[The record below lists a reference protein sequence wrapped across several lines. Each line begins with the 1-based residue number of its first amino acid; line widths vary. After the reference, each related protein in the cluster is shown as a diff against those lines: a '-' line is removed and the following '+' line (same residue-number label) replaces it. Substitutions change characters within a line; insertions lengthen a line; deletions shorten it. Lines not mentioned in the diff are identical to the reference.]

1 MCLIGEQLRAGI
13 ALTGLAR
20 PTHCPGMSYHQSLRW
35 VLTDGEA
42 ARLAFDAPGAEH
54 PWTRSEP
61 WFVRLRHDAPR
72 SRVVRR
78 AS

>member
-1 MCLIGEQLRAGI
+1 
-13 ALTGLAR
+13 
-20 PTHCPGMSYHQSLRW
+20 MSYHQSLRW

-54 PWTRSEP
+54 PWTRCEP